1 MSIKFLPR
9 LLILIALSIPWAV
22 AEIST
27 ETDEEI
33 QYLLEFVATSGCDFE
48 RNGTPHAPG
57 EAADHLRMKY
67 KRGKRYVN
75 TAEQF
80 IDRLAS
86 ESSWTGRDYTA
97 TCNGKEIASGQ
108 WLHEALLNHRLGS
121 MPQTESN

>member
-1 MSIKFLPR
+1 MNIQFFLK
-9 LLILIALSIPWAV
+9 LLIFISLSQPWAL
-22 AEIST
+22 AEISR
-27 ETDEEI
+27 ETDEEV
-33 QYLLEFVATSGCDFE
+33 QYLLEFVATSGCDLE
-48 RNGTPHAPG
+48 RNGTRHAPE

-97 TCNGKEIASGQ
+97 TCDGKEIASGQ
-108 WLHEALLNHRLGS
+108 WLHEALLNHRQGS
-121 MPQTESN
+121 TPQTESN